1 MCGQM
6 SHIHNEA
13 TIRCIPNNHLQELLR
28 NKRREVEE
36 AEKHE
41 EELRKI
47 LRLLEKNLK
56 RKRKQLRQAEA
67 HLSLARQEDA
77 RRARQRALEAA
88 ESARKRALEAAE
100 MPHVG
105 LQNLADAAVTRDAP
119 GSQGSMGDG
128 GPEVGGEVLKDNEG
142 EAAQ

>member
-13 TIRCIPNNHLQELLR
+13 TIRCIPNNFLQDLLR

-105 LQNLADAAVTRDAP
+105 LQNLADAAVRDAP

-128 GPEVGGEVLKDNEG
+128 GPEAGGEVLEGGWG